1 MNIKIFYDNV
11 NFRLKESKKIRILI
25 EKIIRKEGKDSE
37 NLLFI
42 FTGNRKILEINKEF
56 LNHNW
61 FTDVIA
67 FDYSDKKNNIIGEV
81 YISIETVRLNADN
94 YKVSLKSEVLRVIIH
109 GTLHLCGYEDD
120 NERSK
125 KIMRKK
131 EDLWIEE
138 LKRI

>member
-25 EKIIRKEGKDSE
+25 EKIIRKEGKYSE

-42 FTGNRKILEINKEF
+42 FTDNSKILEINREF

-61 FTDVIA
+61 FTDVIS
-67 FDYSDKKNNIIGEV
+67 FDYSEEKYNIKGEI
-81 YISIETVRLNADN
+81 YISIETVKINANN
-94 YKVSLKSEVLRVIIH
+94 YKVSLKSEVLRVMVH
-109 GTLHLCGYEDD
+109 GTLHLCGYEDS
-120 NERSK
+120 NERL
-125 KIMRKK
+125 KILMRRE
-131 EDLWIEE
+131 EDQWIEE